1 MGFLSRQD
9 PVPTAVDQSD
19 ASTPSA
25 QPSSDPE
32 KTTKHVQVESAASG
46 PRAQGI
52 DPAVERRVVRKL
64 DWRVPPLV
72 AFLCEFGRAKK
83 VANADSCDGAEYKLY

>member
-1 MGFLSRQD
+1 M
-9 PVPTAVDQSD
+9 VPAAVDQSD
-19 ASTPSA
+19 DSTPSA
-25 QPSSDPE
+25 QSSSDPE
-32 KTTKHVQVESAASG
+32 KTTKHVQVESTPSG

-72 AFLCEFGRAKK
+72 AFLCEFGCANK
-83 VANADSCDGAEYKLY
+83 VANADSSDGAEYKLC